1 MTIVE
6 AVTQFVLAG
15 GSVVL
20 ATYIGRRAPY
30 LGALVL
36 VFPAKVILTL
46 IFLPAGDKQV
56 LSEFLLALVPG
67 LVAVAAFA
75 LAMWA
80 VLHRVPLPA
89 AFFVGLAAWAAVAG
103 GIFVIGRF
111 GVR

>member
-1 MTIVE
+1 MTFIE
-6 AVTQFVLAG
+6 AVTQFILAG

-30 LGALVL
+30 LGALIL
-36 VFPAKVILTL
+36 VFPVKVILTL
-46 IFLPAGDKQV
+46 IFLPDGDKQV
-56 LSEFLLALVPG
+56 LNEFLIALVPG

-75 LAMWA
+75 LAMRA
-80 VLHRVPLPA
+80 VLQRLPLPA
-89 AFFVGLAAWAAVAG
+89 AFIVGLTAWAVVAG